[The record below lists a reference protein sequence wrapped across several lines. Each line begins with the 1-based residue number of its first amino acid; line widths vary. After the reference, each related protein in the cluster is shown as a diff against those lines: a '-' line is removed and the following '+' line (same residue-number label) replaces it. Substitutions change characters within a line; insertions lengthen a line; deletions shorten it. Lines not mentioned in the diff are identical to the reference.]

1 MTERVQ
7 YLLQN
12 LLAADGVPGL
22 QMVMAVT
29 ADGML
34 RAHAYRDQDAA
45 DRAAAERL
53 AAGTASL
60 VALAGSVLAEQG
72 DVLRQ
77 LPIEGRQSWY
87 VVIAAGPHA
96 YLAARAD
103 HDAILDDVFYAL
115 HRIVGSVGQE
125 LAATVRDSNSPAR
138 VPSGTTER

>member
-12 LLAADGVPGL
+12 LLSVDGVPGL

-29 ADGML
+29 SDGML
-34 RAHAYRDQDAA
+34 RAHAYRDHDAT

-72 DVLRQ
+72 DGLRQ
-77 LPIEGRQSWY
+77 LPIEGHRSWY
-87 VVIAAGPHA
+87 VVITAGPHA

-125 LAATVRDSNSPAR
+125 LAAVVRDGATPAW
-138 VPSGTTER
+138 VPSGTTEH

>member
-1 MTERVQ
+1 MTDRVQ

-34 RAHAYRDQDAA
+34 RAHVYRDLDAA

-60 VALAGSVLAEQG
+60 VALAGSLLAEQG
-72 DVLRQ
+72 DALRQ
-77 LPIEGRQSWY
+77 LPIEGRNSWY

-103 HDAILDDVFYAL
+103 HDAVLDDVFYAL

-125 LAATVRDSNSPAR
+125 LAAVLRDAAAPAWA
-138 VPSGTTER
+138 PSGATER

>member
-34 RAHAYRDQDAA
+34 RAHVYRDQDTA

-103 HDAILDDVFYAL
+103 HDAVLDDVFYAL

-125 LAATVRDSNSPAR
+125 LAAAVREDTPAAW

>member
-12 LLAADGVPGL
+12 LLTADGVPGL

-29 ADGML
+29 VDGML
-34 RAHAYRDQDAA
+34 RAHAYRDQDTAN
-45 DRAAAERL
+45 RAAAERL

-103 HDAILDDVFYAL
+103 HDAVLDDVFYAL

-125 LAATVRDSNSPAR
+125 LTATLRDADAPAWVPTGSP
-138 VPSGTTER
+138 ER